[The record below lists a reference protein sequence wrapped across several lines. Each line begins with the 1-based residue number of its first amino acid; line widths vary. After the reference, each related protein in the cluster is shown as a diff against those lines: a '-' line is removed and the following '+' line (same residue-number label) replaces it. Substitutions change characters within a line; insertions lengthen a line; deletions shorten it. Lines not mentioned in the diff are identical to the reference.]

1 MNSVVIIERMA
12 ELQNLLTQLQ
22 QHLSKT
28 TSEVACQTDPYDIH
42 SELSN
47 IWPNILQSYLN
58 DRRTVEPIKKKARTG
73 MAVKEALHTCPKCQT
88 VSAYFESEIQE
99 KFGVKTNGKH
109 QSWCRQCRGC
119 LPIVRTPPS
128 NAFFD
133 DGQDMEDG
141 AEDDFA
147 DLEDDDKLY
156 DESTEILHR
165 KDCIYVASRQS
176 GRNHGFLFHDTL
188 KRKTETWDDAEWRHK
203 ENNHPLMDKREKLL
217 KIIADQERTHVNII
231 RKQLEHMTT
240 VELFYQIK
248 KDSPL
253 LLKSLSAKDIH

>member
-1 MNSVVIIERMA
+1 MA
-12 ELQNLLTQLQ
+12 QLQ
-22 QHLSKT
+22 TLLSQLQEHLTKT
-28 TSEVACQTDPYDIH
+28 TAEVGCQTDPFDIH

-47 IWPNILQSYLN
+47 IWPNILQSYLVN
-58 DRRTVEPIKKKARTG
+58 VSTVEPTKKKARTG
-73 MAVKEALHTCPKCQT
+73 MAAKQPLHTCPKCKT
-88 VSAYFESEIQE
+88 VCAYFESEIE
-99 KFGVKTNGKH
+99 GKFGLKSDGKH
-109 QSWCRQCRGC
+109 QSWCKGCRHGC
-119 LPIVRTPPS
+119 LPLVTPTTPLS

-133 DGQDMEDG
+133 EGQDMEEYG

-147 DLEDDDKLY
+147 DLMEDDKLY

-203 ENNHPLMDKREKLL
+203 AENHPLMDKREKLL
-217 KIIADQERTHVNII
+217 KIIADQESTHVNII
-231 RKQLEHMTT
+231 RKELEGMTT

-248 KDSPL
+248 KDSPV

>member
-1 MNSVVIIERMA
+1 MA
-12 ELQNLLTQLQ
+12 QLQNLLTQLQ
-22 QHLSKT
+22 EHLTKT
-28 TSEVACQTDPYDIH
+28 TAEVACQTDPYDIH

-58 DRRTVEPIKKKARTG
+58 AGPTVEPTKKKARTG
-73 MAVKEALHTCPKCQT
+73 VAAKQPLHTCPKCQT
-88 VSAYFESEIQE
+88 VCAYFESEIQE

-109 QSWCRQCRGC
+109 QSWCRGCRHGC
-119 LPIVRTPPS
+119 LPLVTPTTPPS
-128 NAFFD
+128 TAFFD
-133 DGQDMEDG
+133 EGQDMEDG

-147 DLEDDDKLY
+147 DLMEKCDDKLY

-165 KDCIYVASRQS
+165 KDCIYVASRNG

-188 KRKTETWDDAEWRHK
+188 KRKTETWDDAEYRHLK
-203 ENNHPLMDKREKLL
+203 ENHPLMDKREKLL
-217 KIIADQERTHVNII
+217 KIIADQEKTHVNII
-231 RKQLEHMTT
+231 RKELEHMTT